1 VASPYAYSTF
11 GDLKAALGE
20 HLSDPA
26 SVYWTDVEKS
36 LLLNQALREF
46 NSISRIFRDRGTFA
60 TVANQPFYDLT
71 TSLKNGAGELFLGYT
86 VTSAQLLQ
94 AAKYLC
100 IEPSPDNSVDF
111 TDGFSLTDFNN
122 SVTQRRNQFL
132 LETGIAISQPTAQV
146 VASGEGRIT
155 VADDS
160 VIDIR
165 RAAWT
170 DLDGNVTQLLRQDD
184 FASFAFSPSW
194 PQNSGTP
201 QSYSIYPDPLLT
213 LQLTPPPVANGT
225 LTLQTIS
232 SGSLPDDFMPYILWG
247 VLSDMLGSPGPM
259 QDSLRAEYAEGRFK
273 EGVLVGKQFATVL
286 TAYINGVPVSV
297 ESVFNFDTFNPGWQ
311 VAGAPSQVG
320 LLGSNLAA
328 VAPVADGVYSVMLD
342 CVRRAPQLVNDT
354 DPVPIGREYL
364 DTIIDYAE
372 HLAVFKQGG
381 VEFQSTLPQYDAFVK
396 TAMAYNN
403 RMGVQNIYFETMVD
417 KANQQ
422 ETQLRLRSDA
432 VSA

>member
-1 VASPYAYSTF
+1 VASPYAYSNF

-26 SVYWTDVEKS
+26 SVYWTDVEKG

-46 NSISRIFRDRGTFA
+46 NSIAKIFRDRGTFD
-60 TVANQPFYDLT
+60 TVADQPFYDLT
-71 TSLKNGAGELFLGYT
+71 TVLQNDTGELFLGYT
-86 VTSAQLLQ
+86 VTSAQVLQ
-94 AAKYLC
+94 AAKYFC
-100 IEPSPDNSVDF
+100 IEPSPDNATDF

-122 SVTQRRNQFL
+122 SFTQRRNQFL
-132 LETGIAISQPTAQV
+132 LETGITISQPTAQA
-146 VASGEGRIT
+146 VASGEGRIV

-165 RAAWT
+165 RVTWT
-170 DLDGNVTQLLRQDD
+170 DPDGNITQLLRQDD

-194 PQNSGTP
+194 PQSTGTP

-213 LQLTPPPVANGT
+213 LQLVPPPVDNGT

-247 VLSDMLGSPGPM
+247 ILADMLGSPGPL
-259 QDSLRAEYAEGRFK
+259 QDSFRAEYCESRFK
-273 EGVLVGKQFATVL
+273 EGIIVGKQFATVL

-297 ESVFNFDTFNPGWQ
+297 ESVFNFDTFQPSWQ
-311 VAGAPSQVG
+311 VSRSPSQVG
-320 LLGSNLAA
+320 LLGSNLAV
-328 VAPVADGVYSVMLD
+328 VAPVADDSYSVVLD
-342 CVRRAPQLVNDT
+342 CVRNAPQLVAPT
-354 DPVPIGREYL
+354 DLVPIGREYL
-364 DTIIDYAE
+364 DTIIDYAG

-381 VEFQSTLPQYDAFVK
+381 AEFQATLPQYDAFVK
-396 TAMAYNN
+396 AAMAYHN
-403 RMGVQNIYFETMVD
+403 RMSVQNIYFETMVD

-422 ETQLRLRSDA
+422 EQQQQLRTDA

>member
-1 VASPYAYSTF
+1 MAPYAYSNF

-20 HLSDPA
+20 HLSDPL
-26 SVYWTDVEKS
+26 SVYWTDTEKGIY
-36 LLLNQALREF
+36 LNQALREF
-46 NSISRIFRDRGTFA
+46 SSISRIFRDRGTFA
-60 TVANQPFYDLT
+60 TVANQSFYDLT
-71 TSLKNGAGELFLGYT
+71 TVLQNGAGERFLGQT
-86 VTSAQLLQ
+86 VTSTQLLQ

-100 IEPSPDNSVDF
+100 IEPSPDDATDF

-122 SVTQRRNQFL
+122 SFTQRRNQFL
-132 LETGIAISQPTAQV
+132 LETGITISQPTAQV
-146 VASGEGRIT
+146 VSAGEGRVI

-170 DLDGNVTQLLRQDD
+170 DLDGNVTQLLRQDE

-194 PQNSGTP
+194 PQTAGTP

-213 LQLTPPPVANGT
+213 LQLTPPPVDNGT

-247 VLSDMLGSPGPM
+247 VLADMLGSPGPL
-259 QDSLRAEYAEGRFK
+259 QDSLRAEYCEQRFK
-273 EGVLVGKQFATVL
+273 EGVIVGKQAATVL

-297 ESVFNFDTFNPGWQ
+297 ESVFNFDTFNPSWQ
-311 VAGAPSQVG
+311 VAGTPSQVG

-328 VAPVADGVYSVMLD
+328 VAPTADGVYSVVLD
-342 CVRRAPQLVNDT
+342 CVRNSPQLVD
-354 DPVPIGREYL
+354 DGDQVPIGREYL
-364 DTIIDYAE
+364 DIILDYAG

-381 VEFQSTLPQYDAFVK
+381 VEFQATLPQYDAFVK
-396 TAMAYNN
+396 AAMAYNN
-403 RMGVQNIYFETMVD
+403 RMSVQNIYFETMVD

-422 ETQLRLRSDA
+422 ESQLRLRSENVPA
-432 VSA
+432 